1 MDLVFSISNFFINE
15 IAPANI
21 WMSFSCSNLDLVRSY
36 RDLVMFA
43 IWFFCIKIVKTCNFY
58 ANDESS
64 PKEIRIFTTKSL
76 STTTCML
83 SYYLPCN
90 IGVRPM
96 YICYIFFSLLCRT
109 LRLLTPPNTEFKFW
123 QTISFLFYFIAT
135 VFAQLQKH
143 WISYI
148 LRRPQNFAKSS
159 P

>member
-109 LRLLTPPNTEFKFW
+109 LRLLTPPTLCSSTYWWRTW
-123 QTISFLFYFIAT
+123 QTKTSVKNRNCRL
-135 VFAQLQKH
+135 
-143 WISYI
+143 
-148 LRRPQNFAKSS
+148 
-159 P
+159 